1 MDAERIFSEKV
12 ICDIVIGNAVSPGID
27 TAADAFLDFQ
37 RKGTRFRK
45 YINAVFSCFCTVS
58 IKSDN
63 TSPFG
68 LIENPVHSELIFRIG
83 NLLCIPAGSIKCN
96 ADVFIF
102 KKQSNTPLYK
112 KQITGDYRRKD
123 IVNNL

>member
-1 MDAERIFSEKV
+1 MDAERIFSEKE
-12 ICDIVIGNAVSPGID
+12 ICDIVIGNAVSLGID

-96 ADVFIF
+96 ADVSSSKNNRTLPFI
-102 KKQSNTPLYK
+102 KNKSQA
-112 KQITGDYRRKD
+112 ITVGKT
-123 IVNNL
+123 